1 MIAAL
6 FHAGNGAAFFVDGA
20 AKFDGKRGRVVKFEQ
35 FRRQERCSGGF
46 GRMAEWW
53 NGLWNGTPA
62 HVAGQILG
70 ILLIFPSMFFLFP
83 RDKRKIL
90 KIKLFL
96 DIMNTI
102 QYALIGAYAGAV
114 LNFIMC
120 GREIIF
126 LNKGKKRWA
135 DSHVWF
141 FVFILL
147 VLVSPVYSIVS
158 GKEGWLAIMPAC
170 GSVIAVIALGQ
181 ENPHRLRILAVVG
194 SVPWLIYAI
203 ITGNIGATVTNI
215 LVVSA
220 GIAAVF
226 KNLAKD
232 GLIGKNRPKKEETK
246 KEENGQG
253 AAAAGSDA

>member
-1 MIAAL
+1 
-6 FHAGNGAAFFVDGA
+6 
-20 AKFDGKRGRVVKFEQ
+20 
-35 FRRQERCSGGF
+35 
-46 GRMAEWW
+46 MAEWW
-53 NGLWNGTPA
+53 NGLWNGTPVY
-62 HVAGQILG
+62 VAGQILG

-83 RDKRKIL
+83 RDKRTIL

-102 QYALIGAYAGAV
+102 QYTLLGAYAGAA
-114 LNFIMC
+114 LNLVMC

-126 LNKGKKRWA
+126 LNKGRRRWA

-141 FVFILL
+141 FVFIFL

-203 ITGNIGATVTNI
+203 ITGNIGAIITNI
-215 LVVSA
+215 LSVTA
-220 GIAAVF
+220 GTIAVF

-232 GLIGKNRPKKEETK
+232 GLIGKRRLEKENMPDQVRTSS
-246 KEENGQG
+246 GT
-253 AAAAGSDA
+253 